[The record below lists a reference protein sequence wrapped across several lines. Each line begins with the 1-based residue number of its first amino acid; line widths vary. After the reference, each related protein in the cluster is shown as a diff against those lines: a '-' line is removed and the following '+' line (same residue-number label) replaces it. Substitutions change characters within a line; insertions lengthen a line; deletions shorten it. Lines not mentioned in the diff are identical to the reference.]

1 MSDSAIPWA
10 AAHMASLSFAI
21 SQSLL
26 KLMSIELVTPSNH
39 LPLCHPL
46 LLLPSIFPSLR
57 VFSNESVLELQ
68 LQHQPFLMNIQ
79 GWFPLGLIGLI
90 SLMSKGLSRVFS
102 SATIWKHQFFGAQ
115 PSLVSNSHLHTWPL
129 EKPCTA
135 LCQQSDVS
143 AF

>member
-1 MSDSAIPWA
+1 MRNRLKGLYLVDKVPEDLWAEVRNTTYSVHFSGSVVSDSLRPHELQHARPPCPSPNYWT
-10 AAHMASLSFAI
+10 
-21 SQSLL
+21 LL

-102 SATIWKHQFFGAQ
+102 SATI
-115 PSLVSNSHLHTWPL
+115 
-129 EKPCTA
+129 
-135 LCQQSDVS
+135 
-143 AF
+143 